1 MPGFPV
7 VCWLEVPLVEGT
19 APGLFFLIGG
29 SRFFL
34 NGGRETDGDSS
45 LAASGA
51 TAGVAALMDDSASG
65 ATATSTSASGSSTDK
80 ASSLVRFDPPDWLRS
95 LALVEIGLRSSCIE
109 RSSVSTFPFA
119 LGAGFRFG
127 LASDRGGDG
136 S

>member
-1 MPGFPV
+1 
-7 VCWLEVPLVEGT
+7 
-19 APGLFFLIGG
+19 
-29 SRFFL
+29 
-34 NGGRETDGDSS
+34 
-45 LAASGA
+45 
-51 TAGVAALMDDSASG
+51 MDDSASG
-65 ATATSTSASGSSTDK
+65 ATATSTSPSGSSTDK

-119 LGAGFRFG
+119 FGAGFRFG